1 MKYLKE
7 SDTRK
12 IKKVKQ
18 IVNNVFSVDVLL
30 KSRKRKYVNARMV
43 YSKILRE
50 QNFTYYHIGLSLL
63 KNHASILHYVKSID
77 WILSYDKKLL
87 KKYEQCLDLLD
98 EQGEDYLELT
108 KAELILLVKKLKKQ
122 NNLLSLSQNV

>member
-98 EQGEDYLELT
+98 EQGEDYLGLT

>member
-18 IVNNVFSVDVLL
+18 IVNNVFGLDVLL

-98 EQGEDYLELT
+98 EQGEDYLGLT